1 LKKNTIRGK
10 IKTKI
15 MTIEQKQQEIIDDFA
30 IFDDWLDKYQ
40 YIVDLGNNL
49 EDLPDEFVIDQN
61 LIEGCQS
68 KVWLTA
74 DFVDEMVVFRAKSDA
89 IIVKGIVSLLISVLS
104 NHTPNEILNAD
115 LFFIDKIGLTEHLS
129 PTRSNGLSSMVKQM
143 RLYALA
149 FKAKNGNR

>member
-1 LKKNTIRGK
+1 
-10 IKTKI
+10 
-15 MTIEQKQQEIIDDFA
+15 MTIEQRQQEIIDEFA

-49 EDLPDEFVIDQN
+49 EDLSEEFITDQN

-74 DFVDEMVVFRAKSDA
+74 DFVDGIVVFRAKSDA

-104 NHTPNEILNAD
+104 NHTPDEILNAD

-129 PTRSNGLSSMVKQM
+129 PTRSNGLASMVKQM

-149 FKAKNGNR
+149 FKAKQK